1 MANIKAPA
9 FTEKTTAADTDL
21 ALSSHPSTGERY
33 RSTMLERWTNYF
45 KVKTGFNANREHG
58 NTEPSKEA
66 DLLFF
71 YADWCPHCKTA
82 KPEWDALK
90 KENEGKVINGYSV
103 IYTEYNCVNPS
114 PELEDLMNKYEIK
127 GYPTIKLI
135 KDGQVIDYDAKPTTS
150 TLNQFLTQVL

>member
-1 MANIKAPA
+1 MNISGVAGKLFGTRTNQIIGVAVGVLIIVGGY
-9 FTEKTTAADTDL
+9 L
-21 ALSSHPSTGERY
+21 AYS
-33 RSTMLERWTNYF
+33 NYF

-103 IYTEYNCVNPS
+103 IYTEYNCVDPS

>member
-1 MANIKAPA
+1 MNINGIAGKLFVTRTNKIICIAVGVLIIVGGY
-9 FTEKTTAADTDL
+9 L
-21 ALSSHPSTGERY
+21 AYS
-33 RSTMLERWTNYF
+33 NYF

-103 IYTEYNCVNPS
+103 IYTEYNCVDPS

>member
-1 MANIKAPA
+1 MNINGIAGKLFGTRTNQIIGVAVGVLIIVGGY
-9 FTEKTTAADTDL
+9 L
-21 ALSSHPSTGERY
+21 AYS
-33 RSTMLERWTNYF
+33 NYF

-103 IYTEYNCVNPS
+103 IYTEYNCVDPS

>member
-1 MANIKAPA
+1 MNISGVAGKLFGTRTNKIIGVAVGV
-9 FTEKTTAADTDL
+9 L
-21 ALSSHPSTGERY
+21 IIVGGYLVYS
-33 RSTMLERWTNYF
+33 NYF

-103 IYTEYNCVNPS
+103 IYTEYNCVDPS